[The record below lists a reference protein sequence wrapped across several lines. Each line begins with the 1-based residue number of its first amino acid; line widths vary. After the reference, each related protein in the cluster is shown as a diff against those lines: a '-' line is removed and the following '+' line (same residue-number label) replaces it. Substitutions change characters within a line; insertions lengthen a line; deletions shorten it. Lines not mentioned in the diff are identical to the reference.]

1 MVTAKSLTNA
11 NMEISTPRGSV
22 FIEGPVSGDHIASL
36 AMNPKLTNFRA
47 PERQKESLIIVS
59 NSPEGM
65 AYIAHNNREIVGYV
79 SFHYPSQYT
88 RWSKHPRILELGAI
102 EVSQDYKRCGIAT
115 RLLKLAFENPAMEEY
130 VVITT
135 EFYWHW
141 DIRNSGLD
149 VMSYQRM
156 LSKLFGTV
164 NFKKRRTD
172 DPEILEHPANML
184 MVRFGSKLNNMYI
197 KAFEELTYQKSLVD

>member
-1 MVTAKSLTNA
+1 MVTAKSHTNA
-11 NMEISTPRGSV
+11 NMEISTPKGPV
-22 FIEGPVSGDHIASL
+22 FIEGPVKDHYLAGL
-36 AMNPKLTNFRA
+36 AMNPRLTNFRT
-47 PERQKESLIIVS
+47 PDRQKESLIIVS

-65 AYIAHNNREIVGYV
+65 VYIARHQQEIVGYV
-79 SFHYPSQYT
+79 MFHYPSQYT

-102 EVSQDYKRCGIAT
+102 EVSQDYKRCGVAT
-115 RLLKLAFENPAMEEY
+115 RLLELAFQNPAMEEY

-141 DIRNSGLD
+141 DIKNSGLD

-156 LSKLFGTV
+156 LTKLFGSA

-184 MVRFGSKLNNMYI
+184 MVRFGSKLGNTYV
-197 KAFEELTYQKSLVD
+197 KAFEDLTYQKSLVD